1 MAERDAVAV
10 SGVTGSLGRL
20 VAERVADLDPVLLA
34 RDPTRAP
41 EWAAKVRACEFGD
54 SSMAESALRGIN
66 VLMFVSATESEDRR
80 QVQRTLVNAA
90 SRSGVRHIVY
100 TSFLGADPAA
110 TFTFARDHADTE
122 EAIRES
128 GMEFTFLRNNLYADL
143 APLLGGEAGVIRG
156 PAGAG
161 RLSPVAR
168 ADVAAVAA
176 AILQDPTT
184 HAGATYQLTGP
195 EAMTMAELAART
207 AAVVGRPI
215 RFEDESLEEAYRWRR
230 AEYDA
235 EPWQLEGWVTTYL
248 AVADGSTSLVSQD
261 VERILGRPALTL
273 EQTLAG

>member
-1 MAERDAVAV
+1 MAERDTVAV
-10 SGVTGSLGRL
+10 TGVTGSLGRL
-20 VAERVADLDPVLLA
+20 VAEGVADLDPVLLA

-41 EWAAKVRACEFGD
+41 EWAAEVRACDF
-54 SSMAESALRGIN
+54 AEGAAGEAALRGAD
-66 VLMFVSATESEDRR
+66 VLMFVSATESKDRR
-80 QVQRTLVNAA
+80 DVHRTFVDAA
-90 SRSGVRHIVY
+90 SRSGVRHIIY
-100 TSFLGADPAA
+100 TSILGATPTA

-122 EAIRES
+122 EAIRQS

-143 APLLGGEAGVIRG
+143 APFLGGEAGVIRG
-156 PAGAG
+156 PAGSG

-176 AILQDPTT
+176 AIIRDPAA
-184 HAGATYQLTGP
+184 HAGATYDLTGP
-195 EAMTMAELAART
+195 QAMTMSELAART
-207 AAVVGRPI
+207 AALVGRPI

-235 EPWQLEGWVTTYL
+235 EPWEIDGWVTTYL
-248 AVADGSTSLVSQD
+248 AVADGSASRVSHN